1 MENSQK
7 IKNIIQA
14 LGEHKDS
21 QAAIEILTEIGT
33 NSPDD
38 EVRELT
44 SQTLI
49 RKNTHE
55 SLRVVL
61 ISKGKGI
68 NDLSARVAMASI
80 NELLSLKD
88 KSEAIRILDDTIKL
102 HSEEDVRNTARSV
115 RALMTFSS

>member
-1 MENSQK
+1 MENNKK

-21 QAAIEILTEIGT
+21 EAAINLLTELGT

-38 EVRELT
+38 EIRELT
-44 SQTLI
+44 AQTLI

-55 SLRVVL
+55 ALRVVL

-68 NDLSARVAMASI
+68 NDLSARVAMSSI

-88 KSEAIRILDDTIKL
+88 KSEAIKILDDKIKM

>member
-1 MENSQK
+1 MENTQK
-7 IKNIIQA
+7 IRNIIQA
-14 LGEHKDS
+14 LGEHQDS
-21 QAAIEILTEIGT
+21 QSAIELLTELGT

-44 SQTLI
+44 AQTLI
-49 RKNTHE
+49 KKNTHE

-88 KSEAIRILDDTIKL
+88 KSEAIKILDDTIKL